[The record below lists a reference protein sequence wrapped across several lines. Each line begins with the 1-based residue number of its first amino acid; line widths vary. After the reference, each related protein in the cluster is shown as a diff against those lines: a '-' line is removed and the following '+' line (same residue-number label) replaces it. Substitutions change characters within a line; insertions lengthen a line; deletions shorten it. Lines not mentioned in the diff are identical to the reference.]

1 MNWMLIRF
9 VRTTLNRAM
18 VAAWLAVALV
28 PSAWGW
34 SDHAS
39 LVWPLLRSQPE
50 LIHQTVA
57 AEPLGAFLAAQQ
69 TGIAETLEAV
79 ESWSVA
85 TIEHYPPTPEELRWG
100 MDHVPT
106 TERFFAAIRVNPM
119 LPYRLYVDLSPERA
133 QPEQP
138 PLAWSELSFFWRGYL
153 AACALVGGGQPLDC
167 ARPGSGASLA
177 GGKPMRTVPLRR
189 ALVPVNA

>member
-69 TGIAETLEAV
+69 TGIVETLEAV

-100 MDHVPT
+100 TDHAPT
-106 TERFFAAIRVNPM
+106 TERFFASIRVNPM
-119 LPYRLYVDLSPERA
+119 LPYRLYVDSSPERA
-133 QPEQP
+133 QPEQ
-138 PLAWSELSFFWRGYL
+138 
-153 AACALVGGGQPLDC
+153 Q
-167 ARPGSGASLA
+167 LA
-177 GGKPMRTVPLRR
+177 GVAVALARDGAQVRGRLLPDQREAKGVEEAGLRLLR
-189 ALVPVNA
+189 ARRRRPA